1 MRSLRIWI
9 RLLVDEL
16 NGFFHKIARKLI
28 RKVVEIAFT
37 DFDLARYFNDP
48 TGIAAFEEKHLTDVP
63 FWKDR
68 GRLFA
73 SLMKL
78 TASDDGLFLEFGV
91 YKGNSINRLAA
102 LKPGVIFHGFD
113 SFIGLPEA
121 WNAAA
126 RKGAFDVGGR
136 LPPVRRNVRLIRGF
150 YEDTLSAFVA
160 ANATKSISFMH
171 IDCDLYSSTKTVLEH
186 TRSLLQPGTI
196 ILFDEY
202 LGGSYWQLHEH
213 KAFTEFVAE
222 NNIRFEYIGY
232 VRHQS
237 QVAVRL
243 L

>member
-1 MRSLRIWI
+1 MRSLRIWV
-9 RLLVDEL
+9 RLLVDGL
-16 NGFFHKIARKLI
+16 NDRLHKIARRAI
-28 RKVVEIAFT
+28 RKAVEIAFS

-48 TGIAAFEEKHLTDVP
+48 TGVAAFEQKHLADVP
-63 FWKDR
+63 FAKDR
-68 GRLFA
+68 ARLFA

-78 TASDDGLFLEFGV
+78 TAGDDGLFLEFGV

-102 LKPGVIFHGFD
+102 LKPGVTFHGFD
-113 SFIGLPEA
+113 SFTGLPEA
-121 WNAAA
+121 WNVGA

-136 LPPVRRNVRLIRGF
+136 LPPVRRNVRLTPGF
-150 YEDTLSAFVA
+150 YQDTLPAFVA
-160 ANATKSISFMH
+160 ANAQNSISFMH

-186 TRSLLQPGTI
+186 TKPLLRPGTI
-196 ILFDEY
+196 IQFDEY
-202 LGGSYWQLHEH
+202 VGGPYWQLHEY
-213 KAFTEFVAE
+213 KAFMEFVAE